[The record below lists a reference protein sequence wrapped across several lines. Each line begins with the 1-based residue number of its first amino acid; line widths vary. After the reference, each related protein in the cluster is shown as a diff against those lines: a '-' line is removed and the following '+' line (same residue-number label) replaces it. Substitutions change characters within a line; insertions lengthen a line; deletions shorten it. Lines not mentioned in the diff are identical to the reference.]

1 MAKRSLISDLLP
13 LFARPGRRI
22 FYGWWLVGL
31 AVFMLT
37 LMASTSFQGIGMYL
51 VALERKFGWSRTVL
65 SAPFSLARVQGA
77 VIGPLEG
84 WLIDRVG
91 SRRMVLIG
99 YTTMGIGFVM
109 FSQIDSV
116 WQYIVTYTIIS
127 VGGGLGGWLAIITMV
142 NNWFI
147 RRRSLALATAM
158 SGVHFGGF
166 LVYVLALG
174 LEYHGF
180 RTTMLGIG
188 LFLLATTLPMGLI
201 IRSRP
206 EDIGLRP
213 DGDPAP
219 SGDTA
224 TGRDPGR
231 VAAGPEP
238 DFTARQALRTP
249 VFWILAVVHMT
260 STISIVTLAAHLVP
274 KLNDMGFS
282 LTQAGL
288 VISAYTCVAI
298 VTQFVAGYLGDRLPK
313 PPLIFG
319 FLLLQAASLFV
330 LATAEAKPLAPRVRI
345 ALRSGHRRTR
355 ASHDGDQ
362 RRLLRPQGLRDD
374 HGALDAAQQLRDD
387 GGAGVRGIHVRH
399 HRLIPGAVPHLRSD
413 EPAGR
418 ARHALRTEANDRRSG
433 AAGLALSTRRR
444 SPLRQAASS
453 LWHRTGRQ

>member
-1 MAKRSLISDLLP
+1 MAKRTLLSDLLP
-13 LFARPGRRI
+13 LLVRPGRGV

-37 LMASTSFQGIGMYL
+37 LMASTSFQGLGLYL

-91 SRRMVLIG
+91 SRRMVFIG
-99 YTTMGIGFVM
+99 YTTMGVGFVM

-116 WQYIVTYTIIS
+116 WQYILAYIVIS

-147 RRRSLALATAM
+147 RRRSMALATAM
-158 SGVHFGGF
+158 TGVHFGGF
-166 LVYVLALG
+166 LVYVLAIG

-188 LFLLATTLPMGLI
+188 IFLLATTVPMSLI

-206 EDIGLRP
+206 EDIGLKP
-213 DGDPAP
+213 DGDAAPADGSVP
-219 SGDTA
+219 Y
-224 TGRDPGR
+224 R
-231 VAAGPEP
+231 AAAASDDPEP

-282 LTQAGL
+282 LTQAAL
-288 VISAYTCVAI
+288 VVSAYTCVAI
-298 VTQFVAGYLGDRLPK
+298 VTQFVAGYFGDRLPK

-330 LATAEAKPLAPRVRI
+330 LATAEAK
-345 ALRSGHRRTR
+345 
-355 ASHDGDQ
+355 
-362 RRLLRPQGLRDD
+362 
-374 HGALDAAQQLRDD
+374 
-387 GGAGVRGIHVRH
+387 
-399 HRLIPGAVPHLRSD
+399 
-413 EPAGR
+413 
-418 ARHALRTEANDRRSG
+418 
-433 AAGLALSTRRR
+433 GLALVFALLYGLGIGGRVPLMTAIRGDYFGRKAFATIMGLSMLPNNFGMMVAPVFAGYMFDTTGSYLVPFLTFGVMNLFGALGMLFVRR
-444 SPLRQAASS
+444 PATAGAA
-453 LWHRTGRQ
+453 QPK

>member
-1 MAKRSLISDLLP
+1 MSKRTLLSDLLP
-13 LFARPGRRI
+13 LLVRPGRGV

-37 LMASTSFQGIGMYL
+37 LMASTSFQGLGLYL

-91 SRRMVLIG
+91 SRRMVFIG
-99 YTTMGIGFVM
+99 YTTMGVGFVM

-116 WQYIVTYTIIS
+116 WQYILAYIVIS

-147 RRRSLALATAM
+147 RRRSMALATAM
-158 SGVHFGGF
+158 TGVHFGGF
-166 LVYVLALG
+166 LVYVLAIG

-188 LFLLATTLPMGLI
+188 IFLLATTVPMSLI

-206 EDIGLRP
+206 EDIGLKP
-213 DGDPAP
+213 DGDAVPADE
-219 SGDTA
+219 S
-224 TGRDPGR
+224 
-231 VAAGPEP
+231 AAGSVPYRAAAASDDPEP

-282 LTQAGL
+282 LTQAAL
-288 VISAYTCVAI
+288 VVSAYTCVAI
-298 VTQFVAGYLGDRLPK
+298 VTQFVAGYFGDRLPK

-330 LATAEAKPLAPRVRI
+330 LATAEAK
-345 ALRSGHRRTR
+345 
-355 ASHDGDQ
+355 
-362 RRLLRPQGLRDD
+362 
-374 HGALDAAQQLRDD
+374 
-387 GGAGVRGIHVRH
+387 
-399 HRLIPGAVPHLRSD
+399 
-413 EPAGR
+413 
-418 ARHALRTEANDRRSG
+418 
-433 AAGLALSTRRR
+433 GLALVFALLYGLGIGGRVPLMTAIRGDYFGRKAFATIMGLSMLPNNFGMMVAPVFAGYMFDTTGSYLVPFLTFGVMNLFGALGMLFVRR
-444 SPLRQAASS
+444 PATAGAA
-453 LWHRTGRQ
+453 QPK

>member
-1 MAKRSLISDLLP
+1 
-13 LFARPGRRI
+13 
-22 FYGWWLVGL
+22 
-31 AVFMLT
+31 MLT
-37 LMASTSFQGIGMYL
+37 LMASTSFQGLGLYL

-91 SRRMVLIG
+91 SRWMVLIG
-99 YTTMGIGFVM
+99 YATMGIGFIM
-109 FSQIDSV
+109 FSRIDSV
-116 WQYIVTYTIIS
+116 WQYILAYVVIS

-147 RRRSLALATAM
+147 RRRSMALATAM
-158 SGVHFGGF
+158 TGVHFGGF
-166 LVYVLALG
+166 LVYLLAIG

-188 LFLLATTLPMGLI
+188 IFLLATTVPMSLI

-206 EDIGLRP
+206 EDIGLKP
-213 DGDPAP
+213 DGDAAPADE
-219 SGDTA
+219 S
-224 TGRDPGR
+224 
-231 VAAGPEP
+231 AAGSVPYRAAAASDHPEP

-282 LTQAGL
+282 LTQAAL
-288 VISAYTCVAI
+288 VISAYTSVAI

-330 LATAEAKPLAPRVRI
+330 LATAEAKPLALVFGLLYGLGIGGRVPLMTAIR
-345 ALRSGHRRTR
+345 
-355 ASHDGDQ
+355 GDYFG
-362 RRLLRPQGLRDD
+362 RKAFATIMGLSMLPNNFGMMVAPVFAGYMFDTTGSYLVPFLAFGVMNLL
-374 HGALDAAQQLRDD
+374 GALGMLFVRRPETAGAAQ
-387 GGAGVRGIHVRH
+387 
-399 HRLIPGAVPHLRSD
+399 PK
-413 EPAGR
+413 
-418 ARHALRTEANDRRSG
+418 
-433 AAGLALSTRRR
+433 
-444 SPLRQAASS
+444 
-453 LWHRTGRQ
+453 

>member
-1 MAKRSLISDLLP
+1 MAKRSLLSDLLP
-13 LFARPGRRI
+13 LFARPGRRV

-37 LMASTSFQGIGMYL
+37 IMASTSFQGLGMYL
-51 VALERKFGWSRTVL
+51 VALERKFQWSRTVL
-65 SAPFSLARVQGA
+65 SAPFSLARIQGA

-99 YTTMGIGFVM
+99 YTTMGIGFIM

-116 WQYIVTYTIIS
+116 WQYILTYVIIS

-147 RRRSLALATAM
+147 RRRSIALATAM

-188 LFLLATTLPMGLI
+188 LFLLATTVPMGLI

-219 SGDTA
+219 TDGA
-224 TGRDPGR
+224 AAGRGPGR
-231 VAAGPEP
+231 ATAASDPEP

-260 STISIVTLAAHLVP
+260 STISIVTLAVHLVP

-288 VISAYTCVAI
+288 VVIAYTCVAI

-330 LATAEAKPLAPRVRI
+330 LATAEAKPLALVFGLLYGLGIGGRVPLMTAIR
-345 ALRSGHRRTR
+345 GDYFGRRAFATIMGLSMLPNNFGMMV
-355 ASHDGDQ
+355 APVFAGYMFDTTGSYLVPFLAFGVMN
-362 RRLLRPQGLRDD
+362 LL
-374 HGALDAAQQLRDD
+374 GALGMLFVRRPEAAETAQ
-387 GGAGVRGIHVRH
+387 
-399 HRLIPGAVPHLRSD
+399 PGA
-413 EPAGR
+413 
-418 ARHALRTEANDRRSG
+418 
-433 AAGLALSTRRR
+433 
-444 SPLRQAASS
+444 
-453 LWHRTGRQ
+453 

>member
-1 MAKRSLISDLLP
+1 MAKRSLLSDLLP

-116 WQYIVTYTIIS
+116 WEYILTYTIIS

-219 SGDTA
+219 SDNA
-224 TGRDPGR
+224 AAGRDPGR
-231 VAAGPEP
+231 AAAASADPEP

-298 VTQFVAGYLGDRLPK
+298 VTQFAAGYLGDRLPK

-330 LATAEAKPLAPRVRI
+330 LATAEAKPLALVFGLLYGLGIGGRVPLMTAIR
-345 ALRSGHRRTR
+345 
-355 ASHDGDQ
+355 GDYFG
-362 RRLLRPQGLRDD
+362 RKAFATIMGLSMLPNNFGMMVAPVFAGYMFDTTGSYLVPFLTFGVMNLL
-374 HGALDAAQQLRDD
+374 GALGMLFVRRPMPAGAAQ
-387 GGAGVRGIHVRH
+387 
-399 HRLIPGAVPHLRSD
+399 PG
-413 EPAGR
+413 
-418 ARHALRTEANDRRSG
+418 
-433 AAGLALSTRRR
+433 
-444 SPLRQAASS
+444 
-453 LWHRTGRQ
+453 

>member
-1 MAKRSLISDLLP
+1 MSKRTLLSDLLP
-13 LFARPGRRI
+13 LLVRPGRGV

-37 LMASTSFQGIGMYL
+37 LMASTSFQGLGLYL

-91 SRRMVLIG
+91 SRRMVFIG
-99 YTTMGIGFVM
+99 YTTMGVGFVM

-116 WQYIVTYTIIS
+116 WQYILAYIVIS

-147 RRRSLALATAM
+147 RRRSMALATAM
-158 SGVHFGGF
+158 TGVHFGGF
-166 LVYVLALG
+166 LVYVLAIG

-188 LFLLATTLPMGLI
+188 IFLLATTVPMSLI

-206 EDIGLRP
+206 EDIGLKP
-213 DGDPAP
+213 DGDAGPADE
-219 SGDTA
+219 S
-224 TGRDPGR
+224 
-231 VAAGPEP
+231 AAGSVPYRAAAASDDPEP

-282 LTQAGL
+282 LTQAAL
-288 VISAYTCVAI
+288 VVSAYTCVAI
-298 VTQFVAGYLGDRLPK
+298 VTQFVAGYFGDRLPK

-330 LATAEAKPLAPRVRI
+330 LATAEAK
-345 ALRSGHRRTR
+345 
-355 ASHDGDQ
+355 
-362 RRLLRPQGLRDD
+362 
-374 HGALDAAQQLRDD
+374 
-387 GGAGVRGIHVRH
+387 
-399 HRLIPGAVPHLRSD
+399 
-413 EPAGR
+413 
-418 ARHALRTEANDRRSG
+418 
-433 AAGLALSTRRR
+433 GLALVFALLYGLGIGGRVPLMTAIRGDYFGRKAFATIMGLSMLPNNFGMMVAPVFAGYMFDTTGSYLVPFLTFGVMNLFGALGMLFVRR
-444 SPLRQAASS
+444 PATAGAA
-453 LWHRTGRQ
+453 QPK